1 MHTDISQGNFYARIY
16 SEKAGDQME
25 HPDLPPAIITYRRT
39 LIVDTLFGEK
49 NIATLDNQRVYV
61 YIYIYGCVY
70 IIYIIRDYTCN
81 VHMI

>member
-39 LIVDTLFGEK
+39 LIVDTLFGGK
-49 NIATLDNQRVYV
+49 T
-61 YIYIYGCVY
+61 
-70 IIYIIRDYTCN
+70 
-81 VHMI
+81 